1 MDYIRKRD
9 AMLDPRLL
17 SAFVAIVETGSFT
30 QAAERLH
37 LTQSTISQQL
47 GRLEQ
52 LVDRSL
58 IDRTARPVQA
68 TVAGERLL
76 GYARRILALQE
87 EAQATLAHNPGAASV
102 RIGLPEDIVTG
113 PMARAFADFARS
125 HRQVRLD
132 VTTGLSRDLTRRYRS
147 GEFDIVIVKEDTPSP
162 DCSALYPEAL
172 AWFEGADAPQAWT
185 DPLPLVVFPQG
196 GLYRDA
202 MFQRIERQRR
212 SWYVAFS
219 GSSLQSVVVAVE
231 AGLGLSL
238 LPVSAATGRRLKRHE
253 AFGEEPD
260 IVVSL
265 YAWERS
271 GSVADLADRMKAAL
285 GERFSE
291 LRDG

>member
-1 MDYIRKRD
+1 
-9 AMLDPRLL
+9 MLDPRLL

-30 QAAERLH
+30 LAAERLH

-52 LVDRSL
+52 LVDRTL

-76 GYARRILALQE
+76 GYARRILALQD
-87 EAQATLAHNPGAASV
+87 EAQATLAHNPGAASI

-113 PMARAFADFARS
+113 PMARAFADFART
-125 HRQVRLD
+125 HRQARLD
-132 VTTGLSRDLTRRYRS
+132 VTTGLSRDLTRRYRT

-162 DCSALYPEAL
+162 DCAALFPEAL
-172 AWFEGADAPQAWT
+172 AWFEGIDGPMGWA

-238 LPVSAATGRRLKRHE
+238 LPVSAAAGRRLKRYD
-253 AFGEEPD
+253 AFGAEPD

-271 GSVADLADRMKAAL
+271 GAVADLVDRMKAAL
-285 GERFSE
+285 GERHDE
-291 LRDG
+291 LHES